1 MVVKEALFML
11 LFVTFLFIFYIIFA
25 YSLNKQK
32 TIMRLRKYIDEKNNY
47 ENKRRS
53 ELKLKNL
60 LNVFSRTIREL
71 KVLDGYRDRIQI
83 QMIKAHIPLKA
94 EEFISVRIYLAAA
107 LMFLSYLSGKQV
119 LVIPVMGFIGWII
132 PGIYVSTRI
141 HKRVKQFNDSLGD
154 AIVLIS
160 NSLKAGYSFFQSI
173 DIVSK
178 EMTGPIAQEFKLL
191 QKEIN
196 LGYTTEEALDNLL
209 KRIKSDDLELVIT
222 AVLIQRQVGGNLAE
236 VLDSISS
243 TIRERVRIK
252 GEIKTIT
259 AQGRISGVII
269 AILPPALGVV
279 LFVINPE
286 HIKLLFTE
294 QIGLVMI
301 GISIAMELMGIY
313 FIKRIVNI
321 EV

>member
-1 MVVKEALFML
+1 MVVKEALFLL
-11 LFVTFLFIFYIIFA
+11 LFVTFLFIFYTAFA

-32 TIMRLRKYIDEKNNY
+32 TIMRLRKYIDGKDNY
-47 ENKRRS
+47 ESKRRT
-53 ELKLKNL
+53 ELRFKNF
-60 LNVFSRTIREL
+60 LNVFSKTIRDL
-71 KVLDGYRDRIQI
+71 KILDGYRDKIQT
-83 QMIKAHIPLKA
+83 QMIKAYIPLKA
-94 EEFISVRIYLAAA
+94 EEFISIRIYIAIA
-107 LMFLSYLSGKQV
+107 LMLLSYLSGKHA
-119 LVIPVMGFIGWII
+119 LIISLMGFIGWLI

-178 EMTGPIAQEFKLL
+178 EMSGPIAQEFKLL

-269 AILPPALGVV
+269 ALLPPALGVV
-279 LFVINPE
+279 LYIINPD
-286 HIKLLFTE
+286 HINLLFSE
-294 QIGLVMI
+294 QIGLIMI

-313 FIKRIVNI
+313 FIKRIVSI